1 MTLFSVCIFLCSFY
15 IDVVSVP
22 DTRNEQKKER
32 KEGGREGERD
42 ERRNLNYT
50 HIKFMPTFQCW

>member
-32 KEGGREGERD
+32 KEGGR
-42 ERRNLNYT
+42 
-50 HIKFMPTFQCW
+50 